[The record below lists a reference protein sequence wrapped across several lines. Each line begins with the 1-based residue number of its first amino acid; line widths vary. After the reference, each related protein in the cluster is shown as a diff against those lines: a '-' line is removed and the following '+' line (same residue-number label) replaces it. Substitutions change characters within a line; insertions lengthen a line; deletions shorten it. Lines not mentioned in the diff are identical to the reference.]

1 MEAGTDPSSTTAWG
15 LVGKWN
21 LPRPVGNRFL
31 RPFGGDV
38 LIVTEGG
45 VYPVGAIVSSGPDAA
60 VLPTKSYARQIEPTY
75 LQMVRER
82 RDLDGWDLVGMAN
95 RGLWVLNVPWG
106 PSDAQQVAFHASTG
120 ACGRWLGIPASCWF
134 SGVLGDFCGHA
145 AQGRVLKFGDTTNDD
160 GNSISAEA
168 LTAFSNFGATA
179 KLKAFKLAMPVLG
192 DADIGALRVEIALDW
207 RAPEAEAIARG
218 PAAPPLGP
226 NTSEH
231 GMRWDEDDWDGSRWA
246 GAGRAIRAWRAVRGI
261 GQSGAVR
268 LLVQASEVSPQW
280 YGTGILFDVGGPL
293 R

>member
-1 MEAGTDPSSTTAWG
+1 M
-15 LVGKWN
+15 
-21 LPRPVGNRFL
+21 
-31 RPFGGDV
+31 
-38 LIVTEGG
+38 
-45 VYPVGAIVSSGPDAA
+45 
-60 VLPTKSYARQIEPTY
+60 
-75 LQMVRER
+75 
-82 RDLDGWDLVGMAN
+82 
-95 RGLWVLNVPWG
+95 
-106 PSDAQQVAFHASTG
+106 
-120 ACGRWLGIPASCWF
+120 
-134 SGVLGDFCGHA
+134 
-145 AQGRVLKFGDTTNDD
+145 
-160 GNSISAEA
+160 
-168 LTAFSNFGATA
+168 TAFSNFGATA

-280 YGTGILFDVGGPL
+280 YGTGVLFDVGGPL